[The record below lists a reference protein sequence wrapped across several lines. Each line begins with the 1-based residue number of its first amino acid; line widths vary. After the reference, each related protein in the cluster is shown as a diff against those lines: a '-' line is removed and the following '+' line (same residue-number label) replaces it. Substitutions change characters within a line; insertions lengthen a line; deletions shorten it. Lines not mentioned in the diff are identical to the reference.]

1 MKVCK
6 YRNAILKEYEM
17 TKEEKTAIMAEF
29 ATKEG
34 DVGSPQ
40 VQIAV
45 LTAKITELTSHMK
58 EHPKDY
64 ASRRGLIVFVNRRR
78 KLLKYLNGKS
88 HSAYLEIIKKLG
100 LKR

>member
-1 MKVCK
+1 
-6 YRNAILKEYEM
+6 M
-17 TKEEKTAIMAEF
+17 TKEEKTAIMVEF

-40 VQIAV
+40 VQVAV
-45 LTAKITELTSHMK
+45 LTSRIIELTSHMK

-64 ASRRGLIVFVNRRR
+64 ASRRGLLVFVNRRR
-78 KLLKYLNGKS
+78 KLLRYLNGKS
-88 HSAYLEIIKKLG
+88 HAAYLEIIKKLG